1 MANVIN
7 FYRDSLCED
16 PIITVS
22 PGVAG
27 VVGHYANINNWTEQ
41 PINTG
46 LTDSAERPLM
56 VYATYI
62 NQDKNGNPKRR
73 GCDFGFTFSGGSVL
87 YDFDTSNEIIP
98 FDIKT
103 TDKVNTS
110 PGAGNITNAFFTGQI
125 TYEDAPK
132 RTGYVRFGQGIYQ
145 RSVSAMFGSYYQEP
159 EDAKMSNRQTWVYDT
174 SIGYHSSSNTF
185 CQAVL
190 VEFNANTRWHYCKL
204 YSLVINETDCYAFF
218 IGVDFDGSI
227 NDSNTDDPDSETFH
241 STYIIAV
248 PKELYKDRVPK
259 PYVGPVSKDSAEASF
274 IPTRAKYRD
283 ELLGYNIDSLDK
295 DPLGLCSANSTT
307 RLVKMTK
314 QAYMDLIDGIYSG
327 DSTSVYGSIGQL
339 AVNFFNQ
346 TGGRSAQ
353 DIQTMLSAIQT
364 IHLVPSLNLTGQATN
379 ITIKALGGYALGKEV
394 TVTPLA
400 QQITER
406 GEAGSISATI
416 TPEEA
421 SFLNYSPYTN
431 ATLIIPW
438 VGNVRVDPSELYAVD
453 ANGNT
458 VGGTIEMEYAF
469 DALTGLLTI
478 YTTSYVPG
486 LVAKHLI
493 NLSQVNVA
501 VELPI
506 SGIGTA
512 GEKTGLRAITGA
524 VTGLVGAITGNVPMA
539 VSGVS
544 KAVDAS
550 IDASK
555 VSSVSNQGI
564 GSISPYFSPTQ
575 AGLILTYPKPSNSA
589 NFAHDLG
596 VKCNESG
603 TVDSFKGYAE
613 FINVD
618 LSTVTAT
625 QGVKEQILAALE
637 RGVIIQ

>member
-1 MANVIN
+1 MAIVIN
-7 FYRDSLCED
+7 LYRDNLCESPIKQLQPGQAGIVGYWAD
-16 PIITVS
+16 PSRWSSVT
-22 PGVAG
+22 
-27 VVGHYANINNWTEQ
+27 
-41 PINTG
+41 TG
-46 LTDSAERPLM
+46 LTQDDKQL
-56 VYATYI
+56 YI
-62 NQDKNGNPKRR
+62 YKAFINKDRNGNSVSA
-73 GCDFGFTFSGGSVL
+73 GCDFGITADGGGVLYNLQTTESSFSVLDEVIKEDTQNQSGGGSFNNALFAGVMTYDDDAKKTCYIRFTNGVYARSV
-87 YDFDTSNEIIP
+87 YTEIGSYTQDP
-98 FDIKT
+98 W
-103 TDKVNTS
+103 
-110 PGAGNITNAFFTGQI
+110 TGQ
-125 TYEDAPK
+125 
-132 RTGYVRFGQGIYQ
+132 
-145 RSVSAMFGSYYQEP
+145 
-159 EDAKMSNRQTWVYDT
+159 RQTWDYYNNQGYYNAKFCMT
-174 SIGYHSSSNTF
+174 GTTEIG
-185 CQAVL
+185 
-190 VEFNANTRWHYCKL
+190 ANSRFGYAKV
-204 YSLVINETDCYAFF
+204 YSLPFDGLDCYAFF
-218 IGVDFDGSI
+218 IGIDFDGSI
-227 NDSNTDDPDSETFH
+227 NDTGNYITDI
-241 STYIIAV
+241 YII
-248 PKELYKDRVPK
+248 PKAIFKDKIPR
-259 PYVGPVSKDSAEASF
+259 PYVGPVSKDSADASF

-295 DPLGLCSANSTT
+295 DPLGLCSTNSTT

-327 DSTSVYGSIGQL
+327 DSTSVYGNIGQL

-421 SFLNYSPYTN
+421 SFLNYSPYTT
-431 ATLIIPW
+431 ATLVIPW